1 MKQLPKALRAVL
13 VALALI
19 SLPAR
24 AEKSAE
30 QGMLPD
36 PVELLKPYYSALR
49 PQISLPQAGP
59 NPALPA
65 QTTVHR
71 LAFGSCEHQ
80 SYPQAFWN
88 AIGDADPQLFLM
100 LGDNV
105 YGDLLWNG
113 GADLGSLRTAY
124 AKLAGH
130 TEFAA
135 FRSVVPMMET
145 WDDHDFGF
153 NDGGSAFAF
162 REWSETI
169 FEHFWNAGEAVRSRP
184 GVYDSAIFGE
194 EGKRLQV
201 ILLDTR
207 FFRSP
212 FQLLPADAQPTVHG
226 PYRPDDTPGL
236 EMLGEAQWAW
246 LQQELAKPA
255 DLRIIASSIQV
266 MTDAHGYE
274 SWRLLPLERDRLYRM
289 IGARAG
295 GGVLLLSGDRHRGAI
310 YSASPAALGEELW
323 EFTSSSLN
331 LPVGS
336 GDRSADEAD
345 PSRRTGLY
353 ADPNFGLVDIDWAKK
368 RLTLSLMD
376 DKGGVIA
383 RQEAGWTGK

>member
-1 MKQLPKALRAVL
+1 MKQLPKALRAAL
-13 VALALI
+13 VALAL
-19 SLPAR
+19 LTVPAR
-24 AEKSAE
+24 AEKTTE

-36 PVELLKPYYSALR
+36 PVELLKPYYSALQ

-71 LAFGSCEHQ
+71 LAFGSCEYQ

-135 FRSVVPMMET
+135 FRSMVPMMET

-212 FQLLPADAQPTVHG
+212 FQLLPADAQPSVHG
-226 PYRPDDTPGL
+226 PYRPDDTPEL

-246 LQQELAKPA
+246 LQ
-255 DLRIIASSIQV
+255 
-266 MTDAHGYE
+266 
-274 SWRLLPLERDRLYRM
+274 
-289 IGARAG
+289 
-295 GGVLLLSGDRHRGAI
+295 
-310 YSASPAALGEELW
+310 
-323 EFTSSSLN
+323 
-331 LPVGS
+331 
-336 GDRSADEAD
+336 
-345 PSRRTGLY
+345 
-353 ADPNFGLVDIDWAKK
+353 
-368 RLTLSLMD
+368 
-376 DKGGVIA
+376 
-383 RQEAGWTGK
+383 